1 MADPVKVKIGRSLNP
16 YGEKKDSF
24 GDLLISGLTHLE
36 SSGSIDNRITEEE
49 AVEVLEDFEDYTHF
63 SEYDQMV
70 LHGSPSEQEDDLR
83 YDLFETAALYLEEQ
97 GNDIDLVVPEKFREK
112 IQDSEVIE
120 ESSVRYMAPDITEDE
135 LTQTYD
141 RFRRRKDNLSGW
153 VDNGRIHVT
162 SDYHANGVEGLSRQ
176 FDEDQFVVL
185 SADTEGE
192 RFPGENYTE
201 ILGPL
206 QVIGKLPNSWKFW
219 AEGKE
224 VGRELKEKFQ
234 GPRF

>member
-1 MADPVKVKIGRSLNP
+1 MTD
-16 YGEKKDSF
+16 
-24 GDLLISGLTHLE
+24 
-36 SSGSIDNRITEEE
+36 EE
-49 AVEVLEDFEDYTHF
+49 AVEVLEDFEDYTRF
-63 SEYDQMV
+63 SEYDQMI
-70 LHGSPSEQEDDLR
+70 LHGSPSEQEDGLR

-97 GNDIDLVVPEKFREK
+97 GNDIDLIVPEKFRDR

-120 ESSVRYMAPDITEDE
+120 ESSVTYINPEITEDE
-135 LTQTYD
+135 LTQTYN
-141 RFRRRKDNLSGW
+141 RFRGHENRLTQRK
-153 VDNGRIHVT
+153 DNGRIHVT
-162 SDYHANGVEGLSRQ
+162 SDYHANGVEGISRQ

-185 SADTEGE
+185 SADTEEE

-206 QVIGKLPNSWKFW
+206 QVIGNLPNSWKFW

-224 VGRELKEKFQ
+224 NGRELKEKFQ